1 MARQRGR
8 WQPAPAAWPLAA
20 GAQQG
25 LPVLGYLASSSLDNP
40 SGPFPAVLG
49 ALKQAGFE
57 VGQTLRVETRY
68 ANFQLDRIPALA
80 AELVNLPCTV
90 IVSSGG
96 SRPPLTL
103 QSLTS
108 TIPIV
113 FAPLPDPV
121 RSGLVA
127 SLNRPGG
134 NITGVAVMTIELDPK
149 RIELLHELTAA
160 PGSFGVMY
168 NPTRPDTKIQMD
180 SIQIAAKT
188 VGRELVLAQAST
200 PQQIDAA
207 FAMFKERSIAGLL
220 VAADPFFSG
229 RRSQIV
235 VARHT
240 ARLAHH
246 VPMARVRG
254 YRRLR
259 QLWIEFDRAVPA
271 GRIFRCAHSQGGEA
285 GRSTRT
291 AADQIR
297 VRRQPA
303 HRAGARSHGA
313 TAAARP
319 RRRADRI
326 TTRFAAVRMV
336 ANGTKRTSRHV
347 RYPVAIGGKADIEQ
361 AALCARY
368 SRAAGFAFTLRP
380 MAATVVSPAM
390 PSVGKCARIVSAT

>member
-1 MARQRGR
+1 MRRREFIVLAG
-8 WQPAPAAWPLAA
+8 AAAAWPLAA
-20 GAQQG
+20 RAQRG
-25 LPVLGYLASSSLDNP
+25 VPALGYLASSSLDNP
-40 SGPFPAVLG
+40 SGPFPAVLA

-57 VGQTLRVETRY
+57 VGQALRVETRY

-80 AELVNLPCTV
+80 AELVNLPCAV

-96 SRPPLTL
+96 PGPALML

-127 SLNRPGG
+127 SLNRPGA
-134 NITGVAVMTIELDPK
+134 NITGVAAMTIELDPK

-220 VAADPFFSG
+220 VAADPYFTG
-229 RRSQIV
+229 RRSQVVVLATRHGWPTMYQWREFVDIGGYASFGSNLTEQYRQV
-235 VARHT
+235 GFFVARILKGEKPADLPVQQPTKFEFVVNLRT
-240 ARLAHH
+240 ARALGHTVPLPLLA
-246 VPMARVRG
+246 
-254 YRRLR
+254 
-259 QLWIEFDRAVPA
+259 
-271 GRIFRCAHSQGGEA
+271 
-285 GRSTRT
+285 
-291 AADQIR
+291 
-297 VRRQPA
+297 
-303 HRAGARSHGA
+303 
-313 TAAARP
+313 
-319 RRRADRI
+319 RADE
-326 TTRFAAVRMV
+326 V
-336 ANGTKRTSRHV
+336 
-347 RYPVAIGGKADIEQ
+347 IE
-361 AALCARY
+361 
-368 SRAAGFAFTLRP
+368 
-380 MAATVVSPAM
+380 
-390 PSVGKCARIVSAT
+390 